1 MPWNEES
8 IEILK
13 TLWEEDD
20 LSAKEIGQEIKMSK
34 NAVIGK
40 AHRLG
45 LSRKTHAPRPR
56 ERGERT
62 RTKVVRNGNVIR
74 TIQPKIIP
82 LAPPTGLGIHIVDLE
97 HEHCRA
103 IVGTGHDG
111 LARYCGS
118 ERRHATDY
126 RGYSKVGT
134 DDQPLFRGSF
144 CDFHA
149 RAYFQPLAR

>member
-1 MPWNEES
+1 MGSPWTDQNVEL
-8 IEILK
+8 LK
-13 TLWEEDD
+13 TLWEEDA
-20 LSAKEIGQEIKMSK
+20 LSASQIGTELKMSK

-45 LSRKTHAPRPR
+45 LTRKTSAPRSR
-56 ERGERT
+56 ERA
-62 RTKVVRNGNVIR
+62 KVVRNGNVIR
-74 TIQPKIIP
+74 TIRPKTTP

-103 IVGTGHDG
+103 IVGTGQDG

-118 ERRHATDY
+118 ERRHAMDH

-134 DDQPLFRGSF
+134 DGLPLFRGSF